1 MIKYKY
7 IKCNKEMFIMQNIIN
22 HTYVSK
28 DTRRFATYKME
39 TIKKTNIKNQ
49 TYYFYSDIIDL

>member
-1 MIKYKY
+1 
-7 IKCNKEMFIMQNIIN
+7 MFIMQNIIN

-28 DTRRFATYKME
+28 DNRRFATYK
-39 TIKKTNIKNQ
+39 IKKKKKTNIKNQ

>member
-1 MIKYKY
+1 
-7 IKCNKEMFIMQNIIN
+7 MFIMQNIIN